1 MVIKKFGYK
10 EIKCGA
16 TLNLYIMSNG
26 VFADITFG
34 KKIYISYDSINDVEV
49 NGSKLIIFVN
59 EDDKDKQ
66 IVFKVQNMRAIDKM
80 FNTIRQNEELE
91 YRGIEDTN
99 INSQPLE
106 SKSTTYVNIENEQIE
121 PKSTQRD
128 RVKELKNCTL
138 SKELKEQIASNNFI
152 DGEVKILA
160 QKKLNV
166 QNFELSYNLIDYTN
180 FDKMVSD
187 AISGKSENQCKRDY
201 PELFKENYIKFN
213 IEVK

>member
-1 MVIKKFGYK
+1 MKRKIIAVILTAFTFVGLVSCSNSKTDSNTNEVVAQ
-10 EIKCGA
+10 EINGD
-16 TLNLYIMSNG
+16 SNPNEKTKDG
-26 VFADITFG
+26 VKLILESVTKQPVKGDRTQDNVVEDNGEYFA
-34 KKIYISYDSINDVEV
+34 
-49 NGSKLIIFVN
+49 NGSDIAK
-59 EDDKDKQ
+59 
-66 IVFKVQNMRAIDKM
+66 AIDY
-80 FNTIRQNEELE
+80 E
-91 YRGIEDTN
+91 YITVK
-99 INSQPLE
+99 I
-106 SKSTTYVNIENEQIE
+106 KIEN
-121 PKSTQRD
+121 STDKAITLSKNGWSAKMEDGYR
-128 RVKELKNCTL
+128 LKNCTL

-187 AISGKSENQCKRDY
+187 AISGKSENQCKREY

>member
-1 MVIKKFGYK
+1 MKRKIIAVILTAFTFVGLVSCSNSKTDSNTNEVVAQ
-10 EIKCGA
+10 EINGD
-16 TLNLYIMSNG
+16 SNPNEKTKDG
-26 VFADITFG
+26 VKLILESVTKQPVKGDRTQDNVVEDNGEYFA
-34 KKIYISYDSINDVEV
+34 
-49 NGSKLIIFVN
+49 NGSDIAK
-59 EDDKDKQ
+59 
-66 IVFKVQNMRAIDKM
+66 AIDY
-80 FNTIRQNEELE
+80 E
-91 YRGIEDTN
+91 YITVK
-99 INSQPLE
+99 I
-106 SKSTTYVNIENEQIE
+106 KIEN
-121 PKSTQRD
+121 STDKAITLSENGWSAKMEDGYR
-128 RVKELKNCTL
+128 LKNCTL

-187 AISGKSENQCKRDY
+187 AISGKSENQCKREY

>member
-1 MVIKKFGYK
+1 MKRKIIAVILTAFTFVGLVSCSNSKTDSNTNEVVAQ
-10 EIKCGA
+10 EINGD
-16 TLNLYIMSNG
+16 SNPNEKTKDG
-26 VFADITFG
+26 VKLILESVTKQPVKGDRIQDNVVEDNGEYFA
-34 KKIYISYDSINDVEV
+34 
-49 NGSKLIIFVN
+49 NGSDIAK
-59 EDDKDKQ
+59 
-66 IVFKVQNMRAIDKM
+66 AIDY
-80 FNTIRQNEELE
+80 E
-91 YRGIEDTN
+91 YITVK
-99 INSQPLE
+99 I
-106 SKSTTYVNIENEQIE
+106 KIEN
-121 PKSTQRD
+121 STDKAITLSENGWSAKMEDGYR
-128 RVKELKNCTL
+128 LKNCTL

-187 AISGKSENQCKRDY
+187 AISGKSENQCKREY

>member
-1 MVIKKFGYK
+1 MKRKIIAVILTAFTFVGLVSCSNSKTDSNTNEVVAQ
-10 EIKCGA
+10 EINGD
-16 TLNLYIMSNG
+16 SNPNEKTKDG
-26 VFADITFG
+26 VKLILESVTKQPVKGDRTQDNVVEDNGEYFA
-34 KKIYISYDSINDVEV
+34 
-49 NGSKLIIFVN
+49 NGSDIAK
-59 EDDKDKQ
+59 
-66 IVFKVQNMRAIDKM
+66 AIDY
-80 FNTIRQNEELE
+80 E
-91 YRGIEDTN
+91 YITVK
-99 INSQPLE
+99 I
-106 SKSTTYVNIENEQIE
+106 KIEN
-121 PKSTQRD
+121 STDKAITLSENGWSAKMEDGYR
-128 RVKELKNCTL
+128 LKNCTL

>member
-1 MVIKKFGYK
+1 MKRKIIAVILTAFTFVGGVSCRNSKTDSNTNEVVAQ
-10 EIKCGA
+10 EINGD
-16 TLNLYIMSNG
+16 SNPNEKTKDG
-26 VFADITFG
+26 VKLILESVTKQPLKGDRTQDNVVEDNGEYFA
-34 KKIYISYDSINDVEV
+34 
-49 NGSKLIIFVN
+49 NGSDIAK
-59 EDDKDKQ
+59 
-66 IVFKVQNMRAIDKM
+66 AIDY
-80 FNTIRQNEELE
+80 E
-91 YRGIEDTN
+91 YITVK
-99 INSQPLE
+99 I
-106 SKSTTYVNIENEQIE
+106 KIEN
-121 PKSTQRD
+121 STDKAITLSENGWSAKMEDGYR
-128 RVKELKNCTL
+128 LKNCTL

-187 AISGKSENQCKRDY
+187 AISGKSENQCKREY

>member
-1 MVIKKFGYK
+1 MVGQLRLKMGY
-10 EIKCGA
+10 
-16 TLNLYIMSNG
+16 
-26 VFADITFG
+26 
-34 KKIYISYDSINDVEV
+34 
-49 NGSKLIIFVN
+49 
-59 EDDKDKQ
+59 
-66 IVFKVQNMRAIDKM
+66 R
-80 FNTIRQNEELE
+80 
-91 YRGIEDTN
+91 
-99 INSQPLE
+99 
-106 SKSTTYVNIENEQIE
+106 
-121 PKSTQRD
+121 
-128 RVKELKNCTL
+128 LKNCTL

>member
-1 MVIKKFGYK
+1 MKRKIIAVILTAFTFVGLVSCSNSKTDSNTNEVVAQ
-10 EIKCGA
+10 EINGD
-16 TLNLYIMSNG
+16 SNPNEKTKDG
-26 VFADITFG
+26 VKLILESVNKQPVKGDRTQDNVVEDNGEYFA
-34 KKIYISYDSINDVEV
+34 
-49 NGSKLIIFVN
+49 NGSDIAK
-59 EDDKDKQ
+59 
-66 IVFKVQNMRAIDKM
+66 AIDY
-80 FNTIRQNEELE
+80 E
-91 YRGIEDTN
+91 YITVK
-99 INSQPLE
+99 I
-106 SKSTTYVNIENEQIE
+106 KIEN
-121 PKSTQRD
+121 STDKAITLSENGWSAKMEDGYR
-128 RVKELKNCTL
+128 LKNCTL

>member
-1 MVIKKFGYK
+1 MKRKIIAVILTAFTFVGVVSCRNSKTDSNTNEVVAQ
-10 EIKCGA
+10 EINGD
-16 TLNLYIMSNG
+16 SNPNEKTKDG
-26 VFADITFG
+26 VKLILESVTKQPLKGDRTQDNVVEDNGEYFA
-34 KKIYISYDSINDVEV
+34 
-49 NGSKLIIFVN
+49 NGSDIAK
-59 EDDKDKQ
+59 
-66 IVFKVQNMRAIDKM
+66 AIDY
-80 FNTIRQNEELE
+80 E
-91 YRGIEDTN
+91 YITVK
-99 INSQPLE
+99 I
-106 SKSTTYVNIENEQIE
+106 KIEN
-121 PKSTQRD
+121 STDKAITLSENGWSAKMEDGYR
-128 RVKELKNCTL
+128 LKNCTL

-187 AISGKSENQCKRDY
+187 AISGKSENQCKREY

>member
-1 MVIKKFGYK
+1 MKRKIIAVILTAFTFVGLVSCSNSKTDSNTNEVVAQ
-10 EIKCGA
+10 EINGDSNPNEKTKDGVKLILESV
-16 TLNLYIMSNG
+16 TKQPVKGDRTQDNVVEDNGEYFSNG
-26 VFADITFG
+26 SDIA
-34 KKIYISYDSINDVEV
+34 K
-49 NGSKLIIFVN
+49 
-59 EDDKDKQ
+59 
-66 IVFKVQNMRAIDKM
+66 AIDY
-80 FNTIRQNEELE
+80 E
-91 YRGIEDTN
+91 YITVK
-99 INSQPLE
+99 I
-106 SKSTTYVNIENEQIE
+106 KIEN
-121 PKSTQRD
+121 STDKAITLSENGWSAKMEDGYR
-128 RVKELKNCTL
+128 LKNCTL

>member
-1 MVIKKFGYK
+1 MKRKIIAVILTAFTFVGLVS
-10 EIKCGA
+10 C
-16 TLNLYIMSNG
+16 SNSKIDSNTNEVVAQEVHGDSNPNEKTKDG
-26 VFADITFG
+26 VKLILESVTKQPVKGDRTQDNVVEDNGEYFA
-34 KKIYISYDSINDVEV
+34 
-49 NGSKLIIFVN
+49 NGSDIAK
-59 EDDKDKQ
+59 
-66 IVFKVQNMRAIDKM
+66 AIDY
-80 FNTIRQNEELE
+80 E
-91 YRGIEDTN
+91 YITVKIKIENSTAKAITLSENGWSAKIEDG
-99 INSQPLE
+99 
-106 SKSTTYVNIENEQIE
+106 Y
-121 PKSTQRD
+121 R
-128 RVKELKNCTL
+128 LKNCTL